1 MNVTGWEQL
10 LFVCAVTAV
19 LAPLLGRYLAA
30 TFRTPGMSS
39 NSGAPVGA
47 AKKGAPGDST
57 SKSGTRIGSK
67 SGTRIGSKSAPGDR
81 VFLPVERLIYR
92 ALRVDPDNSM
102 TWQGYA
108 VSVLIFGLAST
119 LLLYAILRLQGV
131 LPLNPTHAPGMS
143 PLLSFNTAISFITGT
158 NWQAYEGETA
168 ASYFADMAGLVVAQ
182 FTAAA
187 VGLAVA
193 LAVVRGIAGSSR
205 RIGNFWADL
214 TRSLVRVFVP
224 LSIIG
229 ALVLVSQG
237 VVENFSGFRS
247 ALQVAGGTQLIPGGP
262 VASMEVIKL
271 LGTNGGSMYGVGGA
285 HPFENPTGF
294 TNIFDLLLVIVL
306 PFAIIVMFGRM
317 IGRRKQALALIAVM
331 AVIFLAHTMV
341 AMQAELHGNHLL
353 PSSVSQVASGTNIGG
368 NMEGKEAR
376 FGASGSA
383 LMTVGTMGT
392 TAGATDSALDSYTP
406 VGGTAAFVG
415 ILLGEISPG
424 GDGGGL
430 YGILVLAL
438 LSVFIAGLMVGRTPE
453 FLGKKIRAPQMK
465 LVVAYVL
472 VIPVVVLVFGGISL
486 VIGPG
491 TSSILNPGMHGLT
504 EVMYAFASVAQNNGS
519 AFAGLSANTPWYDIT
534 LGITMLIGR
543 FAPIVLALAIA
554 GSLAGARV
562 HARTRATLDTAG
574 VTFAGFL
581 IGVIVIVGGLIYFP
595 MLILGPIGERIVG

>member
-1 MNVTGWEQL
+1 
-10 LFVCAVTAV
+10 
-19 LAPLLGRYLAA
+19 
-30 TFRTPGMSS
+30 
-39 NSGAPVGA
+39 
-47 AKKGAPGDST
+47 
-57 SKSGTRIGSK
+57 
-67 SGTRIGSKSAPGDR
+67 
-81 VFLPVERLIYR
+81 
-92 ALRVDPDNSM
+92 
-102 TWQGYA
+102 
-108 VSVLIFGLAST
+108 
-119 LLLYAILRLQGV
+119 
-131 LPLNPTHAPGMS
+131 
-143 PLLSFNTAISFITGT
+143 
-158 NWQAYEGETA
+158 
-168 ASYFADMAGLVVAQ
+168 
-182 FTAAA
+182 
-187 VGLAVA
+187 
-193 LAVVRGIAGSSR
+193 
-205 RIGNFWADL
+205 
-214 TRSLVRVFVP
+214 
-224 LSIIG
+224 
-229 ALVLVSQG
+229 
-237 VVENFSGFRS
+237 
-247 ALQVAGGTQLIPGGP
+247 
-262 VASMEVIKL
+262 
-271 LGTNGGSMYGVGGA
+271 
-285 HPFENPTGF
+285 
-294 TNIFDLLLVIVL
+294 
-306 PFAIIVMFGRM
+306 
-317 IGRRKQALALIAVM
+317 
-331 AVIFLAHTMV
+331 MV
-341 AMQAELHGNHLL
+341 AIQAKLHGNHLL
-353 PSSVSQVASGTNIGG
+353 PSSVSQVASSTNIGG

-376 FGASGSA
+376 FGPSGSA

-406 VGGTAAFVG
+406 VGGTASFVA

-472 VIPVVVLVFGGISL
+472 VIPITVLVLGGISL

-543 FAPIVLALAIA
+543 FAPIVLALAVA

-581 IGVIVIVGGLIYFP
+581 MGVIVIVGGLIYFP

>member
-1 MNVTGWEQL
+1 MNATGWEQL
-10 LFVCAVTAV
+10 GFIVAVTAV
-19 LAPLLGRYLAA
+19 LAPLLGKYLAA
-30 TFRTPGMSS
+30 TFRARSADDGP
-39 NSGAPVGA
+39 
-47 AKKGAPGDST
+47 
-57 SKSGTRIGSK
+57 
-67 SGTRIGSKSAPGDR
+67 APGDR
-81 VFLPVERLIYR
+81 IFLPVERLVYR
-92 ALRVDPDNSM
+92 TLRVNPDSSM
-102 TWQGYA
+102 TWQVYA
-108 VSVLIFGLAST
+108 IAVLVFGLLST
-119 LLLYAILRLQGV
+119 LLLYLILRLQGV
-131 LPLNPTHAPGMS
+131 LPLNPARAPGMS
-143 PLLSFNTAISFITGT
+143 PTLSFNTAISFITGT
-158 NWQAYEGETA
+158 NWQAYEGETQ
-168 ASYFADMAGLVVAQ
+168 ASYLADMAGLVVAQ

-214 TRSLVRVFVP
+214 TRSLARVFVP
-224 LSIIG
+224 LSVLG
-229 ALVLVSQG
+229 ALVMVSQG
-237 VVENFSGFRS
+237 AVQNFTGFRTAA
-247 ALQVAGGTQLIPGGP
+247 ALAGGTQQIPGGP
-262 VASMEVIKL
+262 VASMEAIKL

-294 TNIFDLLLVIVL
+294 TNLFDLLLVIVL
-306 PFAIIVMFGRM
+306 PFAIVLMFGRL
-317 IGRRKQALALIAVM
+317 IGRRKQALALVAVI
-331 AVIFLAHTMV
+331 AVIFLVHTMV

-353 PSSVSQVASGTNIGG
+353 PSSVSQIASGTSPGG

-376 FGASGSA
+376 FGPSGSA

-406 VGGTAAFVG
+406 VGGAASFVA

-438 LSVFIAGLMVGRTPE
+438 LSVFVAGLMVGRTPE

-465 LVVAYVL
+465 LIVAYVL
-472 VIPVVVLVFGGISL
+472 TIPVVVLVFGSMSL
-486 VIGPG
+486 VLNVG
-491 TSSILNPGMHGLT
+491 TSSLLNHGMHGLT
-504 EVMYAFASVAQNNGS
+504 EITYAYASVAQNNGS

-534 LGITMLIGR
+534 LGITMLVGR

-574 VTFAGFL
+574 LTFAGFL
-581 IGVIVIVGGLIYFP
+581 GGVIIIVGGLIYFP

>member
-1 MNVTGWEQL
+1 MSTTGWEQL
-10 LFVCAVTAV
+10 LFVCGATAI

-30 TFRTPGMSS
+30 TFSVTLPGKH
-39 NSGAPVGA
+39 SG
-47 AKKGAPGDST
+47 K
-57 SKSGTRIGSK
+57 
-67 SGTRIGSKSAPGDR
+67 APGDR
-81 VFLPVERLIYR
+81 IFLPVERAAYR
-92 ALRVDPDNSM
+92 ALRVDPESSM
-102 TWQGYA
+102 TWQVYA
-108 VSVLIFGLAST
+108 VAVLIFGLAST
-119 LLLYAILRLQGV
+119 VLLYAILRLQGV

-143 PLLSFNTAISFITGT
+143 PDLSFNTAISFVTGT
-158 NWQAYEGETA
+158 NWQAYEGETQ
-168 ASYFADMAGLVVAQ
+168 ASYLADMAGLVVAQ

-187 VGLAVA
+187 IGLAVA
-193 LAVVRGIAGSSR
+193 LAVVRGIAGQSR
-205 RIGNFWADL
+205 RVGNFWVDF
-214 TRSLVRVFVP
+214 TRSLTRVFVP
-224 LSIIG
+224 LSVIG
-229 ALVLVSQG
+229 AIVEVSQG
-237 VVENFSGFRS
+237 VVQNFSGFRTAS
-247 ALQVAGGTQLIPGGP
+247 TLAGGSQQIPGGP

-285 HPFENPTGF
+285 HPLENPSGF
-294 TNIFDLLLVIVL
+294 TNIFDLLLVVVL
-306 PFAIIVMFGRM
+306 PFAIIVMFGRL
-317 IGRRKQALALIAVM
+317 IGRPKQALVIIAVM
-331 AVIFLAHTMV
+331 AVIFLGHTTI

-353 PSSVSQVASGTNIGG
+353 PSSVSQVASGANPGG
-368 NMEGKEAR
+368 NMEGKETR
-376 FGASGSA
+376 FGPSESA

-406 VGGTAAFVG
+406 VGGTAAFAG

-472 VIPVVVLVFGGISL
+472 TIPIVVLVLGSASL
-486 VIGPG
+486 VLGVG
-491 TSSILNPGMHGLT
+491 TSSILNPGMHGLS
-504 EVMYAFASVAQNNGS
+504 EIMYAYASVAQNNGS
-519 AFAGLSANTPWYDIT
+519 AFAGLAANTPWYDIT
-534 LGITMLIGR
+534 LGLAMLIGR

-574 VTFAGFL
+574 LTFAGFL
-581 IGVIVIVGGLIYFP
+581 VGVIVIVCGLIYFP

>member
-30 TFRTPGMSS
+30 TFRTPGMSP
-39 NSGAPVGA
+39 NGGAPAGA
-47 AKKGAPGDST
+47 AKKG
-57 SKSGTRIGSK
+57 
-67 SGTRIGSKSAPGDR
+67 APGDR

-92 ALRVDPDNSM
+92 ALRVNPDNSM

-108 VSVLIFGLAST
+108 VAVLIFGTAST
-119 LLLYAILRLQGV
+119 VLLYAILRLQGV
-131 LPLNPTHAPGMS
+131 LPDNPTHAPGMS

-168 ASYFADMAGLVVAQ
+168 ASYFTDMAGLVVAQ

-193 LAVVRGIAGSSR
+193 LAVVRGIAGPTVLSGKR
-205 RIGNFWADL
+205 GRIGNFWADL

-237 VVENFSGFRS
+237 VVQNFTGFRT
-247 ALQVAGGTQLIPGGP
+247 ALQLGGGTQLIPGGP

-271 LGTNGGSMYGVGGA
+271 LGTNGGSMYGTGGA

-294 TNIFDLLLVIVL
+294 TNIFELLLVIVL
-306 PFAIIVMFGRM
+306 PFAIIVMFGRL

-331 AVIFLAHTMV
+331 AAIFVAHTVV

-376 FGASGSA
+376 FGPSSSA

-406 VGGTAAFVG
+406 VGGTAAFVA

-465 LVVAYVL
+465 LIVAYVL
-472 VIPVVVLVFGGISL
+472 AIPVVVLVFGGISL

-491 TSSILNPGMHGLT
+491 TSSILNPGLHGLT
-504 EVMYAFASVAQNNGS
+504 EVTYAYASVAQNNGS

-534 LGITMLIGR
+534 LAITMLIGR

-581 IGVIVIVGGLIYFP
+581 TGVIVIVGGLIYFP
-595 MLILGPIGERIVG
+595 MLILGPIAERIVG